1 MMKSTILKLALPIVL
16 VASLLIFPL
25 PLPSRVGVWDF
36 RPYWS
41 ASFLLARGRDF
52 GDVNQLDYIERTLTG
67 WNEPFT
73 MYAWFAPAGHL
84 ILLPY
89 TFLPFARAAYYW
101 LLTNIAIVFVSTLL
115 IWGAP
120 VSRAIWA
127 PLVAAFSFS
136 MTLLSLT
143 VGQINTLVLL
153 GLAIFLAAE
162 KAGRHYLAGVSLV
175 LTTVK
180 PHLVILTLPLLV
192 LDLLRR
198 RQWRVLAGAAS
209 ALGGCAIILFCLYPA
224 WPISFLNLVIS
235 GMDTLRQTPTLNGLL
250 VLAGAYVLGKWLW
263 VAALLLAVL
272 IWWKRGR
279 ELDLRTMIDTSLLG
293 GIIVS
298 PLGWSYDQIML
309 LFPLLRIL
317 DWVTKGVL
325 SRKSS
330 VAVVVTLIVANVL
343 SFYERILSP
352 NEVWFFWVPLV
363 VAAVYLFAWTQAIL
377 RRYASRGGQVE
388 VEYGA

>member
-1 MMKSTILKLALPIVL
+1 MKNTIFKLASPIILVTLLVL
-16 VASLLIFPL
+16 FPL
-25 PLPSRVGVWDF
+25 PLPSRVGVLDF

-52 GDVNQLDYIERTLTG
+52 SDANQLDYIERTLTG

-115 IWGAP
+115 IWGTP
-120 VSRAIWA
+120 VSRAIWI

-136 MTLLSLT
+136 MTLLSLIA
-143 VGQINTLVLL
+143 GQINTLVLL

-175 LTTVK
+175 LTTIK

-198 RQWRVLAGAAS
+198 GQWRVLAGAAF
-209 ALGGCAIILFCLYPA
+209 ALGSCGIVLFCLYPA

-235 GMDTLRQTPTLNGLL
+235 GMDTLRHTPTLNGLL
-250 VLAGAYVLGKWLW
+250 VIAGAYVLGRWLW

-279 ELDLRTMIDTSLLG
+279 ELDLRTMIDASLLG

-317 DWVTKGVL
+317 DWVAKGVL

-330 VAVVVTLIVANVL
+330 VAVVVTLIAANAL

-363 VAAVYLFAWTQAIL
+363 IVAVYIFAWTQAVL
-377 RRYASRGGQVE
+377 RGTPVE
-388 VEYGA
+388 GDRRR

>member
-1 MMKSTILKLALPIVL
+1 MKNTILKLALPIILVTLLVL
-16 VASLLIFPL
+16 FPL
-25 PLPSRVGVWDF
+25 PLPSRVGVLDF

-41 ASFLLARGRDF
+41 ASLLLARGRDF

-67 WNEPFT
+67 WSEPFT
-73 MYAWFAPAGHL
+73 MYAWFAPTGHL

-120 VSRAIWA
+120 VSRAIWI

-136 MTLLSLT
+136 MTLLSLIA
-143 VGQINTLVLL
+143 GQINTVVLL

-162 KAGRHYLAGVSLV
+162 KAGSHYLAGVSLV

-198 RQWRVLAGAAS
+198 RQWRVLAGAAI
-209 ALGGCAIILFCLYPA
+209 ALGGCGIALFCLYPA

-235 GMDTLRQTPTLNGLL
+235 GMDTLRHTPTLNGLL
-250 VLAGAYVLGKWLW
+250 VLAGAYVLGRWLW

-272 IWWKRGR
+272 IWWKWGR
-279 ELDLRTMIDTSLLG
+279 ECDLRTMIDASLLA

-298 PLGWSYDQIML
+298 PLGWSYDQIVL

-317 DWVTKGVL
+317 DWVTKGIL

-330 VAVVVTLIVANVL
+330 SAIVATLLAANAL
-343 SFYERILSP
+343 SFYERVLTPS
-352 NEVWFFWVPLV
+352 EVWFFWMPLV
-363 VAAVYLFAWTQAIL
+363 IGAVYLFARTQAVL
-377 RRYASRGGQVE
+377 RRDVSRGGQAE
-388 VEYGA
+388 VSYGA

>member
-1 MMKSTILKLALPIVL
+1 MKRVTPKLFLPIILVTLLVL
-16 VASLLIFPL
+16 FPL
-25 PLPSRVGVWDF
+25 PLPSRVGVLDF

-73 MYAWFAPAGHL
+73 MYAWFAPTGHL
-84 ILLPY
+84 VLLPY

-120 VSRAIWA
+120 VSKAIWI

-136 MTLLSLT
+136 MTLLSLIA
-143 VGQINTLVLL
+143 GQINTVVLL

-162 KAGRHYLAGVSLV
+162 KAGSHYLAGVSLV

-180 PHLVILTLPLLV
+180 PHLVILTLPLVV

-198 RQWRVLAGAAS
+198 RQWRVLAGAAG
-209 ALGGCAIILFCLYPA
+209 ALGSCVIILFLLYPA
-224 WPISFLNLVIS
+224 WPISFLNLVLS

-250 VLAGAYVLGKWLW
+250 VLAGAHVLGRWLW
-263 VAALLLAVL
+263 LAALLLAVL
-272 IWWKRGR
+272 IWWKRGCGW
-279 ELDLRTMIDTSLLG
+279 DQRTMIDASLLG

-317 DWVTKGVL
+317 DWVAKGVL

-330 VAVVVTLIVANVL
+330 AAIVVTLIATNAL

-363 VAAVYLFAWTQAIL
+363 VVAVYLFAWTQATL
-377 RRYASRGGQVE
+377 RGYASRGGQAE
-388 VEYGA
+388 VRYGA